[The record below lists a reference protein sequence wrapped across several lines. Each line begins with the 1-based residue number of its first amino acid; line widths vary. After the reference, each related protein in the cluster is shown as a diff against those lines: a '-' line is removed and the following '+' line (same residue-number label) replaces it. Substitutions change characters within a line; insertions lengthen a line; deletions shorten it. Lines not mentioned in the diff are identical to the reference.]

1 MKGKEKEKKNVK
13 VAEIPRLYLQLYR
26 NLQDIYLKRE
36 TYLPVLNLKCLYVI
50 SYNRIVII
58 TGNIQIIYH

>member
-26 NLQDIYLKRE
+26 NLQDIYFYAKAR
-36 TYLPVLNLKCLYVI
+36 NLFACSKFKMFVRYKL
-50 SYNRIVII
+50 
-58 TGNIQIIYH
+58 